1 MRSSRSVI
9 LVIGA
14 LVVAGSLSSGHATEW
29 PSEDPLVLSGALE
42 ERIQLLEGWRYHPGD
57 DPSWSDP
64 DFDDSGWPV
73 VSSVLSVGA
82 EPPGGWPGIGW
93 FRRRL
98 QLAEGMPPTP
108 LAIRIEQLGASEIY
122 LDGLL
127 VTAVG
132 TVSADPEE
140 ERPVYPNDF
149 VGVALEPG
157 RRHVLAVRFSNSRNN
172 LFGGVARGF
181 GFNLRSVE
189 SAAASYHQWSRIV
202 LTAPMAFAG
211 AFAALAVLHLL
222 LFAFHRGSREH
233 IFFSLFAAAIVAELA
248 LQAAQELETDLIVR
262 LQLFKVDFA
271 VTVAVVVIALVLVNA
286 VFRRRP
292 AWTTWVLTAAG
303 AVLMAMVWT
312 WNSYRSDLPIRVFFT
327 LAFLEMLRVSVLAL
341 FRRVAD
347 AWMVAAA
354 FALLAVTV
362 LIQTIGNLMGRPL
375 AIHSVFIDG
384 ATVVVALAFSVF
396 ISRRAAHT
404 AQELEQRLVEVEEL
418 SQRALEQERRAAH
431 EEAERRLLEA
441 ENRRR
446 SDEMEAARRLQLAML
461 PRTAPEIPGL
471 ELAYR
476 MLTATEVGGDYV
488 DVRIGDGGRTLLA
501 VGDATG
507 HGLQAGMVV
516 AVAKSL
522 FLGVDPAVSPGEV
535 LTLIGSE
542 LQSIRERY
550 ASMAM
555 VVVAVEDGRLEVA
568 SAGMPPV
575 LVRRGGSESVE
586 EILLP
591 GVPLGT
597 LPDVDYPV
605 QETPI
610 GSGDVV
616 LIMSDGVIETI
627 NSAGD
632 AFGYRRASSYLSG
645 CDGDTAEEIV
655 NGLLDAAMGFAG
667 TSAPHDDITVLAMVV
682 G

>member
-1 MRSSRSVI
+1 MRSSRLVI

-14 LVVAGSLSSGHATEW
+14 LVVAGSLSRGHATEW

-82 EPPGGWPGIGW
+82 EPPGGWPGVGW

-98 QLAEGMPPTP
+98 QLGEGMPPTP

-127 VTAVG
+127 VAAVG

-149 VGVALEPG
+149 AGVALEPG
-157 RRHVLAVRFSNSRNN
+157 RQHVLAVRFSNSRNN
-172 LFGGVARGF
+172 LFDGVARGF

-233 IFFSLFAAAIVAELA
+233 IFFSLFAAAIVAELV
-248 LQAAQELETDLIVR
+248 LEAAQNLETDLIVR
-262 LQLFKVDFA
+262 LQLFKVNFA

-303 AVLMAMVWT
+303 AGLIAMVWT
-312 WNSYRSDLPIRVFFT
+312 WDSYRSDLPIRVFFT

-347 AWMVAAA
+347 SWMVAAA

-362 LIQTIGNLMGRPL
+362 LIQTVSSLMGRPL
-375 AIHSVFIDG
+375 AIHSVFMDG
-384 ATVVVALAFSVF
+384 ATVVLALAFSVF

-431 EEAERRLLEA
+431 DEAERRLLEA

-446 SDEMEAARRLQLAML
+446 SDELEAARRLQLAML

-535 LTLIGSE
+535 LALIGGE
-542 LQSIRERY
+542 LKSMRERY